1 MKFGSET
8 PTPITSTFTFSPVNL
23 TTLGATEYTLVSV
36 TADRSGSVRDFARE
50 MEKALKEIVSAC
62 RKSPRADNL
71 LLRLTRFD
79 HQIEE
84 IHGFRQLADCA
95 TDAYDGILEA
105 RGTTSLYDAALN
117 SVEAVAG
124 QGAKL
129 IAEEYSAN
137 AIVFV
142 ITDGLDYCGST
153 ATPSEVK
160 KAIQRAM
167 KAECLESIVTVLI
180 GVNVQESMVAD
191 ALKRFSAEAGFTQYV
206 ELADANA
213 SSLAKLASFVS
224 RSISSQSQSLGTG
237 GPSKALTF

>member
-1 MKFGSET
+1 MKYGSET
-8 PTPITSTFTFSPVNL
+8 PIPITSTFTFSPISL
-23 TTLGATEYTLVSV
+23 ATLGATEYTLVSIV
-36 TADRSGSVRDFARE
+36 ADRSGSVSSFSRE
-50 MEKALKEIVSAC
+50 MEKALKEIIAAC

-71 LLRLTRFD
+71 LARMTRFD
-79 HQIEE
+79 NEIEE
-84 IHGFRQLADCA
+84 VHGFRQLADCS
-95 TDAYDGILEA
+95 TDIYDGVLEA
-105 RGTTSLYDAALN
+105 RGTTSLYDAAVN
-117 SVEAVAG
+117 GVDAAAR
-124 QGAKL
+124 QGAEL
-129 IAEEYSAN
+129 VANDFSAN

-142 ITDGLDYCGST
+142 ITDGVDYRGST

-160 KAIQRAM
+160 KAIERAT
-167 KAECLESIVTVLI
+167 KSECLESIVTVLI

-191 ALKRFSAEAGFTQYV
+191 ALKRFSTEAGFTQYV